1 MLSEVS
7 VGWPVH
13 RMSAVDRSILRLALY
28 EMLFVDDVPPE
39 VAVNEA
45 VELAKGFSGE
55 EAPGFR
61 GGGLARRRA
70 ENAGQGWAW
79 RAGLAGRKGQI
90 RWDAHRRAF
99 EEYLHGLNFT
109 VEPRLSGLEEAM
121 RYSMLAGGKR
131 VRPTLCMETAWIF
144 GAEPAHVLPS
154 AAAIEL
160 IHTYSLIHDDLPAM
174 DDDDYR
180 RGRPTA
186 HKKFGEAMAILA
198 GDAFFGEALTLITVH
213 QKGSCEEILEV
224 VRELADS
231 TGVNGMVG
239 GQVMDMDQTGLGRGD
254 RARDAVHD
262 PRVQDRR
269 PDQILGP
276 YRGDTGRGQR
286 RRNRPPSRSTP
297 RQLGLCFQIVDDV
310 LNATST
316 REELG
321 KSAGSDA
328 EQGKATFAGV
338 FGLEGARREADGAAR
353 EGHHRAL

>member
-1 MLSEVS
+1 MAGGASGTHS
-7 VGWPVH
+7 Q
-13 RMSAVDRSILRLALY
+13 LRW
-28 EMLFVDDVPPE
+28 E
-39 VAVNEA
+39 
-45 VELAKGFSGE
+45 
-55 EAPGFR
+55 
-61 GGGLARRRA
+61 
-70 ENAGQGWAW
+70 
-79 RAGLAGRKGQI
+79 
-90 RWDAHRRAF
+90 AHRRAF
-99 EEYLHGLNFT
+99 EEYLHGLRFT
-109 VEPRLSGLEEAM
+109 EEARLGGLEEAM

-144 GAEPAHVLPS
+144 GAEATRVLPS

-186 HKKFGEAMAILA
+186 HKEFGEAMAILA

-213 QKGSCEEILEV
+213 QGGSCGQVLEV

-239 GQVMDMDQTGLGRGD
+239 GQVMDMDQTGSAEATSPETLYMIHKYKTGALIKSS
-254 RARDAVHD
+254 ARIGAILAGATGEEQAAVSE
-262 PRVQDRR
+262 
-269 PDQILGP
+269 
-276 YRGDTGRGQR
+276 YA
-286 RRNRPPSRSTP
+286 SE
-297 RQLGLCFQIVDDV
+297 LGLCFQIVDDV

-328 EQGKATFAGV
+328 EQGKATFVGV
-338 FGLEGARREADGAAR
+338 FGLDGATREADRAAK
-353 EGHHRAL
+353 RALGALAQVDGDTSGLQELAYFVRHRES